1 MADTNS
7 QKEYNEVLKVTQSM
21 LGDIKNSMSDIAK
34 ESDKRNKKLS
44 NEVSINKKI
53 LSDLGEKENYSKK
66 INALEQQKERV
77 SKSNFGINQ
86 KYKQTL
92 LAQLDAQQES
102 LRSAQSMKQVTE
114 KVNDV
119 ADDVGSSFKN
129 TFDGIQSSLESIPIF
144 GKMLGKTFE
153 PLKESANRITD
164 VAAHKFKTRFQ
175 SSFISAKKG
184 GASFTKSL
192 SSGLQGGTKAALN
205 FGKAAVRMLGG
216 LGVAILL
223 IGAALMIGI
232 KRFQEIEKAAANF
245 RNETGLLNSQTRQ
258 LQTNIQQVSGT
269 MAGLGVSAEDVSKA
283 ASDFTNEF
291 GGLEQPSKAVL
302 GSMVALNKNFGV
314 GTAEAAKLNKVFQ
327 NIGGL
332 SATQSQALIGQT
344 AEMAKMAGVAPGK
357 VIKDM
362 ADNSEVA
369 YQFFGGSVTA
379 LAAAAVE
386 AAAMGTS
393 IAEAGKAARGLLDY
407 QNSISKE
414 LEASAIL
421 GTNINLS
428 QSRYLA
434 ANGDIVGSQQA
445 ILDEVGKLGDLTKL
459 NVFEQEA
466 LVEATGMELSSLV
479 NQQRIRERFGK
490 LKKEELA
497 AAQSLLDSG
506 KDLSK
511 LTRADLE
518 AQNQR
523 LKGQQELQS
532 QTSRFSNAMS
542 GIGTAFM
549 DMLAP
554 IADFLM
560 PILADIGEVLN
571 NVISPIFRVIG
582 SVIGAMLAP
591 LGFVFDILG
600 AILVPISQFAGY
612 IIDGIAKP
620 FNYIIEMFN
629 GFGSII
635 TDMGMWF
642 NEYLIEPLTRAY
654 EIGSSIASTLT
665 FGLVGSSGD
674 ESGTSVT
681 SVNDAVISPD
691 GDVISTH
698 PDDFLIATKTPE
710 TLGGSGAVNM
720 SGVISELKSLK
731 EAFVSNKDVYID
743 GDKVTAKVTMKQE
756 TSGRN
761 QFGMG
766 IA

>member
-1 MADTNS
+1 MAENNI
-7 QKEYNEVLKVTQSM
+7 NELREIQS
-21 LGDIKNSMSDIAK
+21 LSRSIAK
-34 ESDKRNKKLS
+34 SYEDMAASSDKRNKKIQQEVDITKQILS
-44 NEVSINKKI
+44 TLNDEESVKKAILELEKRGVSI
-53 LSDLGEKENYSKK
+53 
-66 INALEQQKERV
+66 
-77 SKSNFGINQ
+77 KSTDYGINNKLKDTLFQ
-86 KYKQTL
+86 TNSLASQTL
-92 LAQLDAQQES
+92 KIRLQEVQTV
-102 LRSAQSMKQVTE
+102 A
-114 KVNDV
+114 KVKAA
-119 ADDVGSSFKN
+119 ADDVGESMKS
-129 TFDGIQSSLESIPIF
+129 TLGSVQSMIGDIPVIGGALQKLTSGGFEKMNSVIDRGVRGF
-144 GKMLGKTFE
+144 GVGFE
-153 PLKESANRITD
+153 RGFRNAR
-164 VAAHKFKTRFQ
+164 H
-175 SSFISAKKG
+175 G
-184 GASFTKSL
+184 GASFTKSVTGGL
-192 SSGLQGGTKAALN
+192 SKGFKFATGSMKGMVAAL
-205 FGKAAVRMLGG
+205 GG
-216 LGVAILL
+216 PQIIITAIV
-223 IGAALMIGI
+223 AALAIGV
-232 KRFQEIEKAAANF
+232 KRFQELEKAAANF

-291 GGLEQPSKAVL
+291 QGLEQPSKAVL

-314 GTAEAAKLNKVFQ
+314 GTAESAKLNKVFQ

-369 YQFFGGSVTA
+369 YQFFGGSVRE

-407 QNSISKE
+407 QNSIGKE
-414 LEASAIL
+414 LEVSAIL

-428 QSRYLA
+428 QARYLA
-434 ANGDIVGSQQA
+434 ANGKVVESQQA

-466 LVEATGMELSSLV
+466 LVEATGMEFSSLV
-479 NQQRIRERFGK
+479 NQQKIRERFGK

-511 LTRADLE
+511 LTKADLE

-532 QTSRFSNAMS
+532 QTSRFGNAMS

-560 PILADIGEVLN
+560 PILADIGEILN
-571 NVISPIFRVIG
+571 NIISPTFRVIG
-582 SVIGAMLAP
+582 SIIGALLAP
-591 LGFVFDILG
+591 FGFLFDILG

-620 FNYIIEMFN
+620 FNQIIEMFN

-635 TDMGMWF
+635 TQMGMWF
-642 NEYLIEPLTRAY
+642 NENLIEPLVRAY

-665 FGLVGSSGD
+665 FGLMGSSGD
-674 ESGTSVT
+674 ESGSSVT
-681 SVNDAVISPD
+681 SVNDAVISPN

-720 SGVISELKSLK
+720 SGVVTGLKRLE
-731 EAFVSNKDVYID
+731 EAFLSGKDVYID